1 MPRLRSQSVNFQ
13 LSLRSS
19 EKDLLLSSKVSDAK
33 SADTQVP
40 KQPRMGS
47 TEVGTKLKR
56 SEGKSKKVSKRP
68 GRKSQVPAESNPQFV
83 SITSTIKTVQ
93 KSDHSLKPVKNPRKP
108 AIDRNRTTK
117 EKEKPVDPY
126 AFDQLFDSDD
136 EKENIDPQ
144 GQVHRRGKK
153 VCEPPGVRSPKLS
166 VKVSQPPSCASSF
179 PLCSRSSLVERKRIT
194 VLERLQSVSATIRLP
209 LPTPLTAT
217 PLVAHAPM
225 ASTPAVPPPA
235 GSVMRSDKIASLSP
249 LVILS
254 PVVQHHNPFPS
265 DVPSSPDIEPDDEQE
280 IELTYHSANVSLE
293 PFVDDEPEKRI
304 DTPSH
309 ESSKEHSAP
318 GRSSSG
324 SRKSRKLSESDRED
338 AYNSWLDEFNE
349 QLKQFESHNLT
360 VEK

>member
-1 MPRLRSQSVNFQ
+1 M
-13 LSLRSS
+13 
-19 EKDLLLSSKVSDAK
+19 
-33 SADTQVP
+33 P
-40 KQPRMGS
+40 KQTRMGS
-47 TEVGTKLKR
+47 VDVGTKSKQG
-56 SEGKSKKVSKRP
+56 EGKPKKVSTRP
-68 GRKSQVPAESNPQFV
+68 RRKSQVPAESNPPLV
-83 SITSTIKTVQ
+83 SITPTIKTVQ
-93 KSDHSLKPVKNPRKP
+93 KSDHSGKPVKNQRKP
-108 AIDRNRTTK
+108 AIDRNRTTTK
-117 EKEKPVDPY
+117 EKEKLVDPY

-144 GQVHRRGKK
+144 QQVHRRGKK
-153 VCEPPGVRSPKLS
+153 VCEPPGVRSPKLN
-166 VKVSQPPSCASSF
+166 VKVSQPTSYASSS
-179 PLCSRSSLVERKRIT
+179 PLYGRSSFVERKRIT
-194 VLERLQSVSATIRLP
+194 ILERLQSVSATIRLP

-217 PLVAHAPM
+217 PLVTHAPM
-225 ASTPAVPPPA
+225 ASTPAVLPPA
-235 GSVMRSDKIASLSP
+235 GSATRPAKIASLSP

-265 DVPSSPDIEPDDEQE
+265 NTPSSADIEPDGEQE
-280 IELTYHSANVSLE
+280 IELTHRSANVSLE
-293 PFVDDEPEKRI
+293 PFVDDEPEKPI

-360 VEK
+360 VEN

>member
-19 EKDLLLSSKVSDAK
+19 GKDLLLSSKVSDVK
-33 SADTQVP
+33 GADIQVP
-40 KQPRMGS
+40 KQTRMGS
-47 TEVGTKLKR
+47 IDVGTKLKR
-56 SEGKSKKVSKRP
+56 GEVKSKKVSTRP
-68 GRKSQVPAESNPQFV
+68 GRKLQVPAESNPQFMSV
-83 SITSTIKTVQ
+83 TSTIKTVQ
-93 KSDHSLKPVKNPRKP
+93 KLDQSVKPVKNLRKP
-108 AIDRNRTTK
+108 SVDRNRTKK
-117 EKEKPVDPY
+117 EKKPVDPY

-144 GQVHRRGKK
+144 ERVHRRGKK
-153 VCEPPGVRSPKLS
+153 VCEPPGIRSPKLN

-179 PLCSRSSLVERKRIT
+179 PLCGRSSLVERKRIT

-225 ASTPAVPPPA
+225 ASTPAVLPPA
-235 GSVMRSDKIASLSP
+235 GSVTRSDKIASLSP

-265 DVPSSPDIEPDDEQE
+265 NLPSSPDIEPDDEKE
-280 IELTYHSANVSLE
+280 IELTHHSANVSLE

-309 ESSKEHSAP
+309 ESSKGHSAP

-360 VEK
+360 MEN

>member
-1 MPRLRSQSVNFQ
+1 MPRLRSHSVNVQ
-13 LSLRSS
+13 LSSRSS
-19 EKDLLLSSKVSDAK
+19 GKDLLLSSKVLDAK
-33 SADTQVP
+33 GADTQVP
-40 KQPRMGS
+40 IQTRMSS
-47 TEVGTKLKR
+47 TDAGTKLKR
-56 SEGKSKKVSKRP
+56 GEDKSKKVSTRP
-68 GRKSQVPAESNPQFV
+68 GRKSQVPAESNLQFV

-93 KSDHSLKPVKNPRKP
+93 KSDHSVKPVKNQRKP

-117 EKEKPVDPY
+117 EKEKPIDPY

-144 GQVHRRGKK
+144 KQVHRRGKK
-153 VCEPPGVRSPKLS
+153 VCEPPGVQSPKRI
-166 VKVSQPPSCASSF
+166 VKVSQPMSCASSF
-179 PLCSRSSLVERKRIT
+179 PLCGRSSFVERKRIT

-209 LPTPLTAT
+209 LPTTLTAT
-217 PLVAHAPM
+217 PLVARAPM
-225 ASTPAVPPPA
+225 ASTPAVLPFT
-235 GSVMRSDKIASLSP
+235 GSVTRSAKIASLSP

-254 PVVQHHNPFPS
+254 PVVHNPFLSNTPPS
-265 DVPSSPDIEPDDEQE
+265 TDIELDSKQE
-280 IELTYHSANVSLE
+280 IELTHHSANVSLE
-293 PFVDDEPEKRI
+293 PFVDDEPEKHI

-309 ESSKEHSAP
+309 ESSKEHSAR

-360 VEK
+360 VEN